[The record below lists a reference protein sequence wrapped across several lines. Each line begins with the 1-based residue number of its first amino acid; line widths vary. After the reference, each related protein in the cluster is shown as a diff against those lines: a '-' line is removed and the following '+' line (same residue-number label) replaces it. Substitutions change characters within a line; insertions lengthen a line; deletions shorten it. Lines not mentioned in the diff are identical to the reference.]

1 MFRVSCLFLV
11 LAALGAIW
19 FFWPFGKYDD
29 MVQVDAP
36 RPEADGRLFTK
47 PLSKDADAPEAKPG
61 QEEASQDEAAAT
73 PGGAAQ
79 QAQPPK
85 SLLQPKRFY
94 RVVVQDGGS
103 IQADDTTITLA
114 EIEVEGL
121 TGKCED
127 SRGQAWPCG
136 RFARTALTR
145 LIRGRAV
152 LCSVP
157 ATGEETNLTARC
169 AVGGKDLSLW
179 MVTHGWAKPKAPAST
194 VLTEAAETAQERRLG
209 IWR

>member
-1 MFRVSCLFLV
+1 MFRVSRLFLV
-11 LAALGAIW
+11 LAALGALW

-29 MVQVDAP
+29 VVQVEPPQPDT
-36 RPEADGRLFTK
+36 GGQLFTK
-47 PLSKDADAPEAKPG
+47 PLSKDAAAPEAKPG
-61 QEEASQDEAAAT
+61 QEAESKDVAAAT

-79 QAQPPK
+79 QAQPPE

-103 IQADDTTITLA
+103 IQAGDTTITLA
-114 EIEVEGL
+114 GIDVEGL
-121 TGKCED
+121 SEKCED

-136 RFARTALTR
+136 RFARSALTR

-152 LCSVP
+152 QCGVP
-157 ATGEETNLTARC
+157 AAGEDTNLTARC

-194 VLTEAAETAQERRLG
+194 ALTEAAETAQERRLG

>member
-1 MFRVSCLFLV
+1 MFRVSRLFLV
-11 LAALGAIW
+11 LAALGALW

-29 MVQVDAP
+29 VVQVEPPQPDT
-36 RPEADGRLFTK
+36 GGQLFTK
-47 PLSKDADAPEAKPG
+47 PLSKDAAAPEAKPG
-61 QEEASQDEAAAT
+61 QKAESKDVAAAT

-79 QAQPPK
+79 QAQPPE

-94 RVVVQDGGS
+94 RVIVQDGGS
-103 IQADDTTITLA
+103 IQAGDTTITL
-114 EIEVEGL
+114 EGIDVEGL

-136 RFARTALTR
+136 RFARSALTR

-152 LCSVP
+152 QCGVP
-157 ATGEETNLTARC
+157 AAGEDTNLTARC

-194 VLTEAAETAQERRLG
+194 ALTEAAETAQERRLG

>member
-1 MFRVSCLFLV
+1 MFRVSRLFLV
-11 LAALGAIW
+11 LAALGALW

-29 MVQVDAP
+29 VVRVKPPQ
-36 RPEADGRLFTK
+36 PETGGQLFTK
-47 PLSKDADAPEAKPG
+47 PLSKAAPAPEAKPDL
-61 QEEASQDEAAAT
+61 QEASKDVAAAT

-79 QAQPPK
+79 QGQPPE
-85 SLLQPKRFY
+85 SLPQPKRFY

-103 IQADDTTITLA
+103 IQAGDTTITLA
-114 EIEVEGL
+114 GIDVEGL
-121 TGKCED
+121 TEKCED
-127 SRGQAWPCG
+127 SRGKAWPCG
-136 RFARTALTR
+136 RFARSALTR

-152 LCSVP
+152 QCDVP
-157 ATGEETNLTARC
+157 TAGEDTNLTARC

-194 VLTEAAETAQERRLG
+194 ALTEAAETAQERRLG

>member
-1 MFRVSCLFLV
+1 MFRVSRLFLV
-11 LAALGAIW
+11 LAALGALW
-19 FFWPFGKYDD
+19 SFWPFGKYDD
-29 MVQVDAP
+29 VVQVKP
-36 RPEADGRLFTK
+36 PQLETGGQLFTK
-47 PLSKDADAPEAKPG
+47 PLSKDAPAPEAKPD
-61 QEEASQDEAAAT
+61 QQEASKDVAAAT

-79 QAQPPK
+79 QAQPPE

-94 RVVVQDGGS
+94 RVIVQDGGS
-103 IQADDTTITLA
+103 IQAGDTTITL
-114 EIEVEGL
+114 EGIDVEGL

-136 RFARTALTR
+136 RFARSALTR

-152 LCSVP
+152 QCGVP
-157 ATGEETNLTARC
+157 AAGEDTNLTARC

-194 VLTEAAETAQERRLG
+194 ALTEAAETAQERRLG

>member
-1 MFRVSCLFLV
+1 MFRVSRLFLV
-11 LAALGAIW
+11 LAALGALW

-29 MVQVDAP
+29 VVQVEPPQPDT
-36 RPEADGRLFTK
+36 GGQLFTK
-47 PLSKDADAPEAKPG
+47 PLSKDAAAPEAKPG
-61 QEEASQDEAAAT
+61 QEAESKDVAAAT

-79 QAQPPK
+79 QAQPPE

-94 RVVVQDGGS
+94 RVIVQDGGS
-103 IQADDTTITLA
+103 IQAGDTTITLA
-114 EIEVEGL
+114 GIDVEGL
-121 TGKCED
+121 TEKCED

-136 RFARTALTR
+136 RFARSALTR

-152 LCSVP
+152 QCGVP
-157 ATGEETNLTARC
+157 AAGEDTNLTARC

-194 VLTEAAETAQERRLG
+194 ALTEAAETAQERRLG

>member
-1 MFRVSCLFLV
+1 MFRVSRLFLV
-11 LAALGAIW
+11 LAALGALW

-29 MVQVDAP
+29 VVHVEPPQPDT
-36 RPEADGRLFTK
+36 GGQLFTK
-47 PLSKDADAPEAKPG
+47 PLSKDAAAPEAKPG
-61 QEEASQDEAAAT
+61 QEAESKDVAAAT

-79 QAQPPK
+79 QAQPPE

-94 RVVVQDGGS
+94 RVIVQDGGS
-103 IQADDTTITLA
+103 IQAGDTTITL
-114 EIEVEGL
+114 EGIDVEGL

-136 RFARTALTR
+136 RFARSALTR

-152 LCSVP
+152 QCGVP
-157 ATGEETNLTARC
+157 AAGEDTNLTARC

-194 VLTEAAETAQERRLG
+194 ALTEAAETAQERRLG